1 MQIINGYFKSNVKRM
16 SVGSSSE
23 GENNKYDLNHNLNI
37 SDDQIFVK
45 APEFQ
50 KKQNLSKQLEN
61 LKIPKAYQNN
71 N

>member
-1 MQIINGYFKSNVKRM
+1 M

-23 GENNKYDLNHNLNI
+23 GENNKFDLNHNLNI

-50 KKQNLSKQLEN
+50 KK
-61 LKIPKAYQNN
+61 
-71 N
+71 